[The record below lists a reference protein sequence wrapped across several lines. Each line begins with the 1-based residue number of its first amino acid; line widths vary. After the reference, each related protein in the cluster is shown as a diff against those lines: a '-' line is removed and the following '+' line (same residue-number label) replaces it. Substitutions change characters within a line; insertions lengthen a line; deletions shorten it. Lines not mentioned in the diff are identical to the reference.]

1 LRLGDVK
8 RREKRSLVLSEALE
22 KESADWKQKGYA
34 ALARLT
40 YPISYERGPESDSHS
55 YQVEVDL
62 LEKNEQY
69 IQIIVSVDDGGI
81 SAFCPP
87 SSILE
92 VRASGDS
99 AN

>member
-1 LRLGDVK
+1 VK
-8 RREKRSLVLSEALE
+8 KQEKRALVLSEALGR
-22 KESADWKQKGYA
+22 ESADWNQKGYA
-34 ALARLT
+34 ELAGLS
-40 YPISYERGPESDSHS
+40 YPISYERRTEGDPNS

-69 IQIIVSVDDGGI
+69 VQIIISVDDGGI

-87 SSILE
+87 SRILMLH
-92 VRASGDS
+92 ASGRL

>member
-1 LRLGDVK
+1 MK
-8 RREKRSLVLSEALE
+8 KREKRALDLSEALE
-22 KESADWKQKGYA
+22 KESADWTQKGYA
-34 ALARLT
+34 RLAGLT
-40 YPISYERGPESDSHS
+40 YPITYERGTEGDPKS

-69 IQIIVSVDDGGI
+69 VQIVVSVDDGGI

-87 SSILE
+87 SRIL
-92 VRASGDS
+92 VVHVSGPL